1 MLEHVQPEVRIVTVR
16 EFLQSDMRTGE
27 IDLGRTRRLLAAI
40 VNESMQR
47 GVYRVMID
55 ARGNPTG
62 LSTPDI
68 FELVADAESLGFTP
82 RHRVAILRV
91 RPEALQRAK
100 YIGALAG
107 SKGLSVRAFDD
118 YEAALAFL
126 NETPG
131 PPPTARKA

>member
-1 MLEHVQPEVRIVTVR
+1 MLEHVQPEIRIVTVR
-16 EFLQSDMRTGE
+16 EFMQSDMRTGE
-27 IDLGRTRRLLAAI
+27 IDLDRTRRLLAAI
-40 VNESMQR
+40 VNESIQR
-47 GVYRVMID
+47 GIYRLMID

-68 FELVADAESLGFTP
+68 VELVAGADSLGFTP

-126 NETPG
+126 NEDLRP
-131 PPPTARKA
+131 R

>member
-1 MLEHVQPEVRIVTVR
+1 MLEHVRPEIRIVAVR

-27 IDLGRTRRLLAAI
+27 IDLDRTRRLLAAI
-40 VNESMQR
+40 MNESMQR

-68 FELVADAESLGFTP
+68 VELVAGAHSLGFTP

-107 SKGLSVRAFDD
+107 SRGFNVRAFDD

-126 NETPG
+126 NEDLG
-131 PPPTARKA
+131 PI

>member
-1 MLEHVQPEVRIVTVR
+1 MLERIQSAIRIVTIR

-27 IDLGRTRRLLAAI
+27 IDLDCTRRLLAAI

-68 FELVADAESLGFTP
+68 VELVAGAESLGFTP
-82 RHRVAILRV
+82 RHRIAILRV
-91 RPEALQRAK
+91 RPDALRRAK
-100 YIGALAG
+100 YIGALAS
-107 SKGLSVRAFDD
+107 SKGLNVRAFDD

-126 NETPG
+126 NEG
-131 PPPTARKA
+131 PDPPR